1 MRYVRV
7 LDNITQNI
15 TKDGVSKLGDGY
27 ASTQDINKAD
37 AILIRASDI
46 NDLEF
51 PPSIRCIARSG
62 SGVNNIP
69 YERVAKQ
76 GIVVFNAPG
85 ANSNAVKEL
94 VLGMMLS
101 HSRDVTGGVNWCLEH
116 ADDPDITKDAE
127 RSKKAFVGHELM
139 GKKVGVVGVGNIGS
153 KVANALSHLG
163 AHVFWYDPYLSVEH
177 ALKVSASVTR
187 VHDLDDLC
195 RDCDYL
201 TLHVPSKEDTRRMM
215 AELFGRETGYCKGR
229 GGSLHVADVSRGILG
244 ANGIVGGGIPIAT
257 GAALGSWIRGSDE
270 VTVCF
275 FGEGASNEGTF
286 HESVNMAAIWKLPV
300 VYVVE
305 NNQWA
310 VNTPAEAVLNT
321 PGVAERAVGYGIP
334 GVRID
339 GNDVELV
346 YNTVGAAVERARR
359 GEGPSIVEL
368 YTFRMRAHN
377 SADREIRPQE
387 LRDEWEAKSPI
398 RRARAKLLAMG
409 VSESELEEIDAAAT
423 AEIEEAYRFASA
435 SPYPD
440 PATVCDNVFRND
452 NERGTVR

>member
-27 ASTQDINKAD
+27 ASTQDINKAA

-201 TLHVPSKEDTRRMM
+201 TLHVPSKEDTIRMIGEPQIYKMNRGAMLLNYARADIVDEDAVAHALDMGHLSHFCTDFATPKTMRMKNTTVTPHMGACTREAEQNCANM
-215 AELFGRETGYCKGR
+215 AISEMKDYLENGTVHNSVNYPDIDLGTCLYDGRMCA
-229 GGSLHVADVSRGILG
+229 LHANKPKMVAQITSIMADADVNIQKM
-244 ANGIVGGGIPIAT
+244 ANVSQGGNAYTMVDFSGDLDDPTIQRLRSIT
-257 GAALGSWIRGSDE
+257 GMYL
-270 VTVCF
+270 
-275 FGEGASNEGTF
+275 
-286 HESVNMAAIWKLPV
+286 
-300 VYVVE
+300 
-305 NNQWA
+305 
-310 VNTPAEAVLNT
+310 
-321 PGVAERAVGYGIP
+321 
-334 GVRID
+334 VRI
-339 GNDVELV
+339 L
-346 YNTVGAAVERARR
+346 
-359 GEGPSIVEL
+359 P
-368 YTFRMRAHN
+368 
-377 SADREIRPQE
+377 
-387 LRDEWEAKSPI
+387 
-398 RRARAKLLAMG
+398 
-409 VSESELEEIDAAAT
+409 
-423 AEIEEAYRFASA
+423 
-435 SPYPD
+435 
-440 PATVCDNVFRND
+440 
-452 NERGTVR
+452 GTSQQ